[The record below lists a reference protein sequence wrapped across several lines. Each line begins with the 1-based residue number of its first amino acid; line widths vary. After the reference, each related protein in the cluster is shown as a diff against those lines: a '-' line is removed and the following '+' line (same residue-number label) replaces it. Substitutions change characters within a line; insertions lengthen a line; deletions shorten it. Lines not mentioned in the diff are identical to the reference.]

1 MIINKEYRD
10 LVKKVKYLSNKTNRL
25 FILIKSG
32 ARVRAQFLTTL
43 RMRNVAAKRANQI
56 RIDAGKN
63 KIFTY
68 WGF

>member
-10 LVKKVKYLSNKTNRL
+10 LVKKVKRFSNKIERL
-25 FILIKSG
+25 FVLDKSG
-32 ARVRAQFLTTL
+32 VRVRVQLLTAL
-43 RMRNVAAKRANQI
+43 NVRNVAAEKANQI
-56 RIDAGKN
+56 RVDAGKN

>member
-10 LVKKVKYLSNKTNRL
+10 LVKKVKRLSNETERL
-25 FILIKSG
+25 FILDKNGIRLRG
-32 ARVRAQFLTTL
+32 RLLTTL
-43 RMRNVAAKRANQI
+43 RMRNVAAKKANQM